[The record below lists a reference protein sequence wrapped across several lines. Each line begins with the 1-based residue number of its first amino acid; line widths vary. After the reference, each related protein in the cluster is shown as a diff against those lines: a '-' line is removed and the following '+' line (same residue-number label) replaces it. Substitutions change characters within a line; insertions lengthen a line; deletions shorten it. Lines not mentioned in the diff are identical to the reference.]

1 MLQFAEHLI
10 TNAAEMWQ
18 KANLEQR
25 QLLQQVLFPTGLTF
39 QEGKFETATTCPL
52 FNVLE
57 HAGDGKIRWRPH
69 GDSKGRN
76 PDNRKA
82 SLIGLYVVIECDRTK
97 KKVQRNRTKTSQK

>member
-1 MLQFAEHLI
+1 VLQFAEHLI

-69 GDSKGRN
+69 GDSN
-76 PDNRKA
+76 PGSHRER
-82 SLIGLYVVIECDRTK
+82 VV
-97 KKVQRNRTKTSQK
+97 S